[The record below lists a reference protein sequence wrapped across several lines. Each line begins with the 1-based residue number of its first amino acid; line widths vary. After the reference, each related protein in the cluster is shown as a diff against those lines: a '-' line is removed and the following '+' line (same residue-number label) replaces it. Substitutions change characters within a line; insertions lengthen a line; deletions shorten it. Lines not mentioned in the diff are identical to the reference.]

1 MKGVKSMEKR
11 TDNKGRIL
19 RNGESQRKDGRYAY
33 KYIENGKPKFVYSWK
48 LVSTD
53 RVPKGK
59 RDCVSLREKVKMIEK
74 DLSDGIS
81 TSNRNM
87 TVSQLYDRYTR
98 SKANVRK
105 GTQTGRKYLKEALQT
120 DILGNMSIDKVK
132 LSEAKAW
139 AYRMREKYAYS
150 TVKNMKRS
158 LNATFHLAIQDDL
171 LRKNPFDFALTDVIE
186 NDTKKKEALTKEE
199 IKALLDFAKTDK
211 TYKVYYPAIVI
222 LLNTGLRISELCG
235 LTLSDIDFDNRT
247 IDINHQLKKDK
258 DGYYTEPPK
267 SDSGYR
273 KIPMT
278 DLAVSYTHLT
288 LPTT

>member
-222 LLNTGLRISELCG
+222 
-235 LTLSDIDFDNRT
+235 
-247 IDINHQLKKDK
+247 
-258 DGYYTEPPK
+258 Y
-267 SDSGYR
+267 
-273 KIPMT
+273 
-278 DLAVSYTHLT
+278 
-288 LPTT
+288 